1 MKRQSLIF
9 MLLLAVACTMTA
21 KPRTSAQLRM
31 EAEKALKTNSLAQ
44 SVRAKKSSALKVL
57 RQNTQITV
65 MGYTDGGYAVI
76 ANDDTFSPVLGY
88 SDATLTDNPAP
99 AFLWWMEAINASL
112 EKKLEE
118 GQQPAKVQP
127 SAEYKD
133 RVDELL
139 TTRWNQDAPYNIT
152 CPTYTVNGIKRNYVT
167 GCVATAMAQIMYYHK
182 YPTKGKGNHSYTYTS
197 EEGYGTV
204 RASANFETP
213 YDYDNMLPV
222 YTTGK
227 YTQEQANAVAKLML
241 HCGVSVEMHYT
252 TTGSGAFSADAC
264 RALRKYFLYDEN
276 IKLYTREVF
285 PVDEWMN
292 MVFRELSDGC
302 PILYGG
308 QSKSGGH
315 SFVLDGYDENGLVH
329 VNWGWGGNDN
339 GFFNIAELDGY
350 TSGQDMVTVRT
361 PDDETYNGTYH
372 SLWGLGYNLTIT
384 KSGSNLLAGCEG
396 IYNVDVDDFTGKLAL
411 MAGDMNTGA
420 QTTLSVIADEAN
432 LTAVPYLQGLRFSNA
447 PASYSSL
454 ADGSY
459 RLYLATKSELE
470 TDWQPVRS
478 KETVNNSYILVKNGS
493 NVTLRAENN
502 SNWTTAIDNVPTV
515 EKKADNRIYSI
526 DGRYM
531 GTDASV
537 LKDGIYIRNGKKFV
551 K

>member
-182 YPTKGKGNHSYTYTS
+182 YPTKGKGNH
-197 EEGYGTV
+197 
-204 RASANFETP
+204 
-213 YDYDNMLPV
+213 
-222 YTTGK
+222 
-227 YTQEQANAVAKLML
+227 L
-241 HCGVSVEMHYT
+241 H
-252 TTGSGAFSADAC
+252 
-264 RALRKYFLYDEN
+264 
-276 IKLYTREVF
+276 
-285 PVDEWMN
+285 
-292 MVFRELSDGC
+292 
-302 PILYGG
+302 
-308 QSKSGGH
+308 
-315 SFVLDGYDENGLVH
+315 
-329 VNWGWGGNDN
+329 NW
-339 GFFNIAELDGY
+339 
-350 TSGQDMVTVRT
+350 
-361 PDDETYNGTYH
+361 
-372 SLWGLGYNLTIT
+372 
-384 KSGSNLLAGCEG
+384 
-396 IYNVDVDDFTGKLAL
+396 
-411 MAGDMNTGA
+411 
-420 QTTLSVIADEAN
+420 
-432 LTAVPYLQGLRFSNA
+432 
-447 PASYSSL
+447 
-454 ADGSY
+454 
-459 RLYLATKSELE
+459 
-470 TDWQPVRS
+470 
-478 KETVNNSYILVKNGS
+478 
-493 NVTLRAENN
+493 
-502 SNWTTAIDNVPTV
+502 
-515 EKKADNRIYSI
+515 
-526 DGRYM
+526 
-531 GTDASV
+531 
-537 LKDGIYIRNGKKFV
+537 
-551 K
+551 